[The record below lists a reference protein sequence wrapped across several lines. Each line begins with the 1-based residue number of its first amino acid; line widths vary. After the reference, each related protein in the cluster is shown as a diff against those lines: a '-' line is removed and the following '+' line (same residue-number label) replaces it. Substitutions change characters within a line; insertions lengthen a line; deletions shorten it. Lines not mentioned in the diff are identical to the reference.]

1 MILTTLLL
9 LSFQLLGRAEAFVQR
24 PWDESYALANAKVA
38 QMTID
43 EKVGILTGVGQ
54 FNSRCVGDTHP
65 VDRLGIPAICF
76 QDGPAGLRLVKGV
89 TGFPSGINTASTF
102 SRRLMRA
109 RGVALG
115 EESRGK
121 GVNVFLGPAMDIM
134 RNPKAGRGW
143 ESFGPDPFLT
153 GEGAYETIVG
163 VQSTGV
169 QGCAKHF
176 VGNNQEHWRYGVTAD
191 FDERTMREVYGWPF
205 LRSVEA
211 DVSSVMCAYNRVN
224 GTSSCGNADL
234 LGPNGFLRENGFK
247 GFVVSDWGATHDTAK
262 DVANAGLDMEQPG
275 DWIVIGGGDFND
287 LISGLKPAVNNGDVS
302 IDRLDEM
309 VGRVLA
315 AFYHLGQDSG
325 FPAVNFDAQQ
335 PSTPTALARRTSM
348 SRLEFVVPPVDALT
362 AENAGAGAA
371 ALATSLSNDLDAGAS
386 AARDR
391 DVAVVFANAMSGEL
405 GFYDVVVGNMGD
417 RNDLDLWFKGGS
429 LIERVAAVCNN
440 TIVVIHSVGPVFM
453 PWSSHPNITAIVYAG
468 APGEMTGPSLVDVL
482 YGRYNPRGRLP
493 FSIADETDFGTSIV
507 YDSLTG
513 FPEIN
518 YTEKLL
524 LDYRYMDANGITP
537 RFEFGF
543 GLSYTTFVYS
553 GPLSIVSSASGAR
566 AVTFTV
572 ANSGDVPGTEI
583 AQLYLGFP
591 AGAGEPKRV
600 LRGFEEVAL
609 GVGESRSVTIML
621 GQRDVSIW
629 DVVRHAWVVPP
640 GTFTCWAFI
649 CPCMPVGRNMRGM
662 RYSDINAGAQRST
675 PNSVRSTCLPMS
687 NRVLS
692 NIDILWRIFK
702 NSHSSQNYYNALV
715 SKIWSNEAL
724 GVLWRTLD
732 SLLPL
737 LRLLGPM
744 TLVLKQDELPYY
756 VGTGALRLCSV
767 LMILIEI

>member
-1 MILTTLLL
+1 MILATLL

-24 PWDESYALANAKVA
+24 SWDESYALANAKIA
-38 QMTID
+38 QMTVD

-65 VDRLGIPAICF
+65 VDRLGIPSICF

-153 GEGAYETIVG
+153 GEGSYETIIG

-169 QGCAKHF
+169 QACAKHF
-176 VGNNQEHWRYGVTAD
+176 VANNQEHWRYGVTSNL
-191 FDERTMREVYGWPF
+191 DERTMWEVYGWPF
-205 LRSVEA
+205 LRSIDA
-211 DVSSVMCAYNRVN
+211 DVTSVMCAYNRVN
-224 GTSSCGNADL
+224 GTSSCGNSDL
-234 LGPNGFLRENGFK
+234 LGPKGFLRENGFK
-247 GFVVSDWGATHDTAK
+247 GFVVSDWGATHDAAK
-262 DVANAGLDMEQPG
+262 DVANAGLEMEQPG
-275 DWIVIGGGDFND
+275 DWIVIGGGDFNN
-287 LISGLKPAVNNGDVS
+287 LITGLKPAVKSGAVTT
-302 IDRLDEM
+302 DRLNEM

-325 FPAVNFDAQQ
+325 FPAVNFDAQH
-335 PSTPTALARRTSM
+335 SDGSGSKNLHVSVRSDAHTALVREIASASAVLLKNNRTTFLPAAGAKETIRGLPITKSRIRTMAIIGQDAKMPNLSCNDLNECNDGTM
-348 SRLEFVVPPVDALT
+348 SVGWGSGSNSLEFVVPPVDALMS
-362 AENAGAGAA
+362 ENAGAAT
-371 ALATSLSNDLDAGAS
+371 LATSLSNDLNAGAN
-386 AARDR
+386 AARDK
-391 DVAVVFANAMSGEL
+391 DVAFVFANAMSGEL
-405 GFYDVVVGNMGD
+405 GFYSVVVGNMGD

-440 TIVVIHSVGPVFM
+440 TIVVIHSVGPVVM

-493 FSIADETDFGTSIV
+493 FSIADKEADFGTSIV
-507 YDSLTG
+507 YNSLSG

-543 GLSYTTFVYS
+543 GLSYTTFAYS
-553 GPLSIVSSASGAR
+553 GPLSIASGASGTR
-566 AVTFTV
+566 AITFTV
-572 ANSGDVPGTEI
+572 TNSGEVPGTEI
-583 AQLYLGFP
+583 AQLYLAFP
-591 AGAGEPKRV
+591 AGAGEPQRV
-600 LRGFEEVAL
+600 LRGFEEVPL
-609 GVGESRSVTIML
+609 GVGESRSVTIAL
-621 GQRDVSIW
+621 GQRDMSIW

-640 GTFTCWAFI
+640 GTFTVT
-649 CPCMPVGRNMRGM
+649 VGA
-662 RYSDINAGAQRST
+662 SIND
-675 PNSVRSTCLPMS
+675 VRLT
-687 NRVLS
+687 
-692 NIDILWRIFK
+692 
-702 NSHSSQNYYNALV
+702 
-715 SKIWSNEAL
+715 
-724 GVLWRTLD
+724 
-732 SLLPL
+732 
-737 LRLLGPM
+737 
-744 TLVLKQDELPYY
+744 
-756 VGTGALRLCSV
+756 GTF
-767 LMILIEI
+767 